1 MLQPP
6 TWTVVTCPRP
16 SVRMAG
22 HALSAT
28 VLLQGVSGVV
38 GGYALLAEP
47 SGRLIG
53 LPLAWLE
60 GTPFSDYFV
69 PGIILFSVIGV
80 CPLVV
85 AWGLWRGR
93 SWAWYGSLLVGMNL
107 AIWIVVEIVMIGYQ
121 PDPPL
126 QALYGSLSFVIL
138 SLSAAPSVRQRLLE
152 TEQGYR
158 RV

>member
-1 MLQPP
+1 
-6 TWTVVTCPRP
+6 
-16 SVRMAG
+16 MAF

-28 VLLQGVSGVV
+28 VLLQGISGIV
-38 GGYALLAEP
+38 GGYALLIDP
-47 SGRLIG
+47 SGGLIG
-53 LPLAWLE
+53 LPLAWLQ

-69 PGIILFSVIGV
+69 PGIILLSVLGV

-93 SWAWYGSLLVGMNL
+93 TWAWYGSLLVGASL
-107 AIWIVVEIVMIGYQ
+107 AIWILVEIMMIGYQ
-121 PDPPL
+121 PAPPL
-126 QALYGSLSFVIL
+126 QAFYGLLSLVIL

-152 TEQGYR
+152 REQGYR